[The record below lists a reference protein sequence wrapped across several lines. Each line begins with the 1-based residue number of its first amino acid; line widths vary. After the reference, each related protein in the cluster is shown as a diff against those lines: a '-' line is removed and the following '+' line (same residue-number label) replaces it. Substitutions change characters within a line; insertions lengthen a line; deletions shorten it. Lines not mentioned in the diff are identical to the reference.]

1 VGDSTQHFGGDD
13 GVGLVDRLKVAG
25 ADVTHIDTGGSHYL
39 GLAMEPALQQS
50 MLETWKDAILV
61 SA

>member
-1 VGDSTQHFGGDD
+1 
-13 GVGLVDRLKVAG
+13 
-25 ADVTHIDTGGSHYL
+25 VTHINAGGSHYL

-50 MLETWKDAILV
+50 MLETWRDAILA